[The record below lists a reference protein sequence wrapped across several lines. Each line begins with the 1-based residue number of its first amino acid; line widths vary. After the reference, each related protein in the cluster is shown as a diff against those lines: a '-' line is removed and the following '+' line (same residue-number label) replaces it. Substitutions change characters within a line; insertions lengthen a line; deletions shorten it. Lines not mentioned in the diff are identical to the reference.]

1 MPGHSDPTEAQTIP
15 VPKRSRRQAVVE
27 LVTEALTLNLVLL
40 VMASGGMA
48 LYTLYRLG
56 FRLRRRLRRRKKEG
70 TVATPAATADAADAP
85 PRRKKVGKAD

>member
-1 MPGHSDPTEAQTIP
+1 
-15 VPKRSRRQAVVE
+15 
-27 LVTEALTLNLVLL
+27 
-40 VMASGGMA
+40 MASGGMA